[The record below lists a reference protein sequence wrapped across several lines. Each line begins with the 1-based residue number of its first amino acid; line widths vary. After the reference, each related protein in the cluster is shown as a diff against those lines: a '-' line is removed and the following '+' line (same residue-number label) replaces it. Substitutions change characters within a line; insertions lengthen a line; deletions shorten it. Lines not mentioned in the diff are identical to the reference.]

1 MSWRRTALGAGWITA
16 AGWGIY
22 YLVALAGSAPAFV
35 ANAVVHFIA
44 GYVWARA
51 IMTPRLSVPLALAGT
66 LAAGAY
72 TRVATGFGTPEFLFA
87 PLGPIVAIALGDA
100 SSTRN
105 IVSSL
110 IAFGLGFV
118 AFLWLAP

>member
-1 MSWRRTALGAGWITA
+1 VTWRRTALGAGWIAT

-22 YLVALAGSAPAFV
+22 YLVALAGSNPAFV
-35 ANAVVHFIA
+35 ANAVLHFIA

-51 IMTPRLSVPLALAGT
+51 IMTPRLSVPLAMAGT
-66 LAAGAY
+66 FAAGAY
-72 TRVATGFGTPEFLFA
+72 TRLAIGFGTPELLFA
-87 PLGPIVAIALGDA
+87 PLGPIVAIALGDG

-105 IVSSL
+105 IVSSA
-110 IAFGLGFV
+110 IAFVVGFI

>member
-1 MSWRRTALGAGWITA
+1 LTWRRTALGAGWIAT

-22 YLVALAGSAPAFV
+22 YLVALASSNPAFV
-35 ANAVVHFIA
+35 ANAVVHFIT

-51 IMTPRLSVPLALAGT
+51 IMTPRLSAPLALAGT
-66 LAAGAY
+66 VAAGAY
-72 TRVATGFGTPEFLFA
+72 TRVAIGFSTPELLFA

-105 IVSSL
+105 IASSA
-110 IAFGLGFV
+110 IAFVAGFA